1 VRRFELR
8 VRNRRLTIILVPQG
22 GAKTYSFQARVGLLL
37 AIAVLFVVLQLLS
50 VTFMFS
56 YGQLFAASRQR
67 AKLEEQ
73 VAGLKRELTQI
84 EELRRELTETEK
96 TRQKVLAILSARGTV
111 VDSFQTGEEAAVVA
125 SLDTDELLVRGE
137 DFLRSVPRSWPVRG
151 PVTKV
156 YLAAEKDARTFHPG
170 IDIAAA
176 TGTPVRAA
184 AAGIVTFA
192 RWDPEYGN
200 LVVLEHGL
208 GLETRYGH
216 NERLSV
222 QVGDRV
228 ERGQLLAAVGSTGRS
243 SAPHLHFEIRKDG
256 APIDPRQ
263 YLE

>member
-1 VRRFELR
+1 ML
-8 VRNRRLTIILVPQG
+8 IPQG

-37 AIAVLFVVLQLLS
+37 TIGVLFVVLLLLS

-67 AKLEEQ
+67 AKLEDQ
-73 VAGLKRELTQI
+73 VSALKRELAQI
-84 EELRRELTETEK
+84 EELRRELAETEQ
-96 TRQKVLAILSARGTV
+96 TRQRVLSILSARGTV
-111 VDSFQTGEEAAVVA
+111 IDSFQTSGEAAMAVNLG
-125 SLDTDELLVRGE
+125 SDELQVRGE
-137 DFLRSVPRSWPVRG
+137 DFLRSVPRAWPVRG
-151 PVTKV
+151 PVTKP

-184 AAGIVTFA
+184 AAGIVTYSG
-192 RWDPEYGN
+192 WDPEYGN
-200 LVVLEHGL
+200 LVVVEHGL

-228 ERGQLLAAVGSTGRS
+228 ERGRLLAVVGSTGRS
-243 SAPHLHFEIRKDG
+243 TAPHLHFEIRKDG